1 MTDVYGYRLKLGVIT
16 PSVNT
21 TVQPEYDAMRP
32 AGVTNHL
39 ARIFVPDI
47 ATGAEGTLEESVNAI
62 DKGVD
67 DAVERVLTCDPA
79 ALVMGVSLEAIYG
92 DPHAGQAIEDRLRR
106 KFDRP
111 DLRVIH
117 AGTAIPAALR
127 ALGIDGGAIALLTPY
142 GPGAEPHLESF
153 MKGCGYELGQVEH
166 LVSASLVQIA
176 HNEPEV
182 VRAKFRS
189 LLESRPA
196 AVLQFGAN
204 LPAAYVAAEVEA
216 RHDIPVLAINTV
228 TYWHALRENG
238 IQDRVTGFGRLLS
251 EH

>member
-1 MTDVYGYRLKLGVIT
+1 MTDTYGYRLKLGVVT

-47 ATGAEGTLEESVNAI
+47 VTGAEGTLEQSVNAI
-62 DKGVD
+62 DQGVD

-79 ALVMGVSLEAIYG
+79 AVVLGVSLEAIYG
-92 DPHAGQAIEDRLRR
+92 DPDAGQAIEGRLRR
-106 KFDRP
+106 RFGP
-111 DLRVIH
+111 GLRLVH

-127 ALGIDGGAIALLTPY
+127 ALGVDRGPIALLTPY
-142 GPGAEPHLESF
+142 GPGAHAHLESF
-153 MKGCGYELGQVEH
+153 MKGCGYELGQVAH
-166 LVSASLVQIA
+166 LVSASLMQIA
-176 HNEPEV
+176 HNPPQV
-182 VRAKFRS
+182 IRAHFRT
-189 LLESRPA
+189 LIETKPA
-196 AVLQFGAN
+196 AVVQFGAN
-204 LPAAYVAAEVEA
+204 LPAAYVAAEMEA
-216 RHDIPVLAINTV
+216 RYDVPVLAINTT

-238 IQDRVTGFGRLLS
+238 IPDRIAGFGRLLS